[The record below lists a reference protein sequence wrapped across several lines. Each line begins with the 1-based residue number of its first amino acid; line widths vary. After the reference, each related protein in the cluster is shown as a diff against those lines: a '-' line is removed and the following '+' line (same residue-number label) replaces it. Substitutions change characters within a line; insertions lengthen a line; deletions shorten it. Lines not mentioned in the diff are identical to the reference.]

1 MIWSDL
7 FVPPITYKKVDA
19 KVGGDLNARKF
30 KFPISEHDI
39 YVFPLFQPRCSI

>member
-1 MIWSDL
+1 MIWSD
-7 FVPPITYKKVDA
+7 FVVLPITYKKADV

-39 YVFPLFQPRCSI
+39 